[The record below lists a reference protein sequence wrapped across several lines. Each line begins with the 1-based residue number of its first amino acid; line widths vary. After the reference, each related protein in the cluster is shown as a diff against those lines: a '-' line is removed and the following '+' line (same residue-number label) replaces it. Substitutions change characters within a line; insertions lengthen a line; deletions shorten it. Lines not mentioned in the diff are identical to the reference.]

1 MPYTPDATQVA
12 EPTDSE
18 KASTAALEFRTLKT
32 YIQSVI
38 LPATTGKLSLTGG
51 TLTGNLSIQDT
62 APIFQF
68 LESDQAGAAGA
79 WRLTVDGDSFSL
91 LRNTAVAKDF
101 STYSVPLQV
110 SNTNVGTWGGTFNA
124 TTLQQGGTAVVLA
137 GQLNNLNQFTN
148 GPGYITSLAG
158 ALLAANNFSDINNAT
173 TAKTNLALQNV
184 ENKNSATIRSEL
196 TVGNVST
203 ALGYTPSNSGNLTY
217 FAASSSATH
226 TAGFYEAA
234 TYAVEDLDNTNSFDP
249 ATGRFTAPATGTYRF
264 DFTVQGNTAPG
275 TGVTGF
281 LRKNGNIPNYGITA
295 VMNDMA
301 GGDAAT
307 GNAYSSGFYYI
318 NLTAGDYVSVFF
330 TVTGGSTTLVQSFGG
345 HRVN

>member
-1 MPYTPDATQVA
+1 MLGTRR
-12 EPTDSE
+12 SE

-158 ALLAANNFSDINNAT
+158 ALLAANNFSDINIGFGPMLGGSPWTDGMVSKYRA
-173 TAKTNLALQNV
+173 Q
-184 ENKNSATIRSEL
+184 SAIEYVNRIQTPTMIL
-196 TVGNVST
+196 HNT
-203 ALGYTPSNSGNLTY
+203 LGYTPSNSGNLTY